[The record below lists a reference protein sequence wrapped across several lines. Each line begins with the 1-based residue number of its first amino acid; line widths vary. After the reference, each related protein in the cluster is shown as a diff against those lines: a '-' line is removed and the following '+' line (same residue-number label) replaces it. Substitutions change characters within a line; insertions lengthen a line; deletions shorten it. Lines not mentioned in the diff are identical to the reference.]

1 MAEFTQPNAGEP
13 DPRRALVPI
22 IPLIS
27 RAPTHGFGFEP
38 ADKAADA
45 RAPRKSIY
53 HGSLYPEGF
62 LDHLTG
68 VRESPVIMV
77 RPREPSPKNV
87 FMYMRLRQDDPAK
100 PGTWYVVRRPT
111 AFEITAL
118 GRSRKPIKISSGFK
132 EGEEVLATAFFVLQ
146 REIQRNV
153 IIARMMPG
161 QVSVAAM
168 LHSYLDHLETSI
180 HKLSENTVAAY
191 TSYMS
196 PLNADLGHEKLGAI
210 DERRLQD
217 YVKRRRRQSAA
228 NGGRHRRRKNPRP
241 VSMALIRAELVLFR
255 AIVRRFGEKS
265 GVQLDVHLP
274 EFHVL
279 RPPVTWLTRE
289 QFVRYLLALRGRI
302 WNAET
307 GDWRRR
313 RDDDPSL
320 TGPEGA
326 LLVLR
331 PPETRRFR
339 RMMTRL
345 FYIGAYTGTR
355 HSAMLAITHADASGG
370 TIDWARRALNRRG
383 PHEPETHKRRPVVLL
398 TPRLAEFFACWAKAD
413 AKKKIKYVIHNRA
426 GERYSDIIGT
436 QHWRPIDKDAG
447 LGMKVTPHVLRHT
460 CAMWMKNEGIGLWDA
475 ANFLGCSTKVIEFI
489 YGTWDLHSQVKVV
502 EALGT
507 MAAQRRATREL
518 RKRGL

>member
-313 RDDDPSL
+313 RDDAEPDGARGCAPGPPPAGDPAVPPDDDASL
-320 TGPEGA
+320 LHRRLYRHPALGHARHHARRCLGRHHRLGTPRPEPARPARTGDAQTAPRGPAHPA
-326 LLVLR
+326 LGRVLR
-331 PPETRRFR
+331 LLGE
-339 RMMTRL
+339 
-345 FYIGAYTGTR
+345 
-355 HSAMLAITHADASGG
+355 GG
-370 TIDWARRALNRRG
+370 RQEEDQIRDPQQG
-383 PHEPETHKRRPVVLL
+383 
-398 TPRLAEFFACWAKAD
+398 
-413 AKKKIKYVIHNRA
+413 
-426 GERYSDIIGT
+426 G
-436 QHWRPIDKDAG
+436 
-447 LGMKVTPHVLRHT
+447 
-460 CAMWMKNEGIGLWDA
+460 
-475 ANFLGCSTKVIEFI
+475 
-489 YGTWDLHSQVKVV
+489 
-502 EALGT
+502 
-507 MAAQRRATREL
+507 
-518 RKRGL
+518 